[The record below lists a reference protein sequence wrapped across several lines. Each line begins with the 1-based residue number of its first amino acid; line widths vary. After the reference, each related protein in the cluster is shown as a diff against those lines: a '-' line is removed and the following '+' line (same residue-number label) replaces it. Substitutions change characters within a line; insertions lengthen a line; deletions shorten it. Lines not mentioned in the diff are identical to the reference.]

1 MICKYCEIE
10 TNLVGGAHSNHVA
23 WCTSNPKREERAKA
37 LIKTREHRKGK
48 PGSNQHIKAAKEGR
62 KSEVTSETRAKISKK
77 AKGRLHSKEVKEKL
91 SVLRKKW
98 LQDNP
103 DLHPWKRHDKFKSIP
118 CEELKRRLRE
128 LGLEFKEEFEPLV
141 ERHFSVDI
149 AFPAIKLA
157 VEVNGDQH
165 YNRDGTLRKYYKER
179 HDLIVKAGWRVIEL
193 HYTRCYSNEVVE
205 DIVFASRAG
214 CPTEPSNLSTP
225 GSTPG

>member
-1 MICKYCEIE
+1 MICKYCEVE
-10 TNLVGGAHSNHVA
+10 TNLFGRAHSNHVG
-23 WCTSNPKREERAKA
+23 WCILNPKREERAKA

-48 PGSNQHIKAAKEGR
+48 PGSNQYTKAKKEGHKVEVTAKTREKLSKAAKG
-62 KSEVTSETRAKISKK
+62 KLHSEESKK
-77 AKGRLHSKEVKEKL
+77 KL
-91 SVLRKKW
+91 STSRKRW

-103 DLHPWKRHDKFKSIP
+103 GLHPWKRHEKFKSIP

-128 LGLEFKEEFEPLV
+128 LGLEFKEEYEPLL

-157 VEVNGDQH
+157 VEVNGEQH

-179 HDLIVKAGWRVIEL
+179 HDLIVKAGWCVIEL
-193 HYTRCYSNEVVE
+193 HYTRCYSQEVIE
-205 DIVFASRAG
+205 EIVFASRAG